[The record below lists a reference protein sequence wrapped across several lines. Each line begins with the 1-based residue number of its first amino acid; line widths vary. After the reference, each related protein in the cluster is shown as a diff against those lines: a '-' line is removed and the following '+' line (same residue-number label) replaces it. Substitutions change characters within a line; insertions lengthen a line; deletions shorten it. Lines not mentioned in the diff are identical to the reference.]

1 MADLAF
7 NISKGRAT
15 AFFDRV
21 DSNDPANSVL
31 VLMAVK
37 TVEADA
43 TLVDRADFAAILA
56 NGTVEATN
64 ANYARKII
72 DDAALA
78 TPAVDNANDRF
89 GLTIPIQTWGSPA
102 VAAAGGAWVALIL
115 GYDSDSTSGTDSSII
130 PIAKYDF
137 AITPDGSIDIIANVS
152 GDIYRTT

>member
-21 DSNDPANSVL
+21 DANDPANSAL
-31 VLMAVK
+31 VLMALK
-37 TVEADA
+37 TVAADA
-43 TLVDRADFAAILA
+43 TLVDQADFAAILA
-56 NGTVEATN
+56 GGSVEATN
-64 ANYARKII
+64 VGYARKII

-89 GLTIPIQTWGSPA
+89 GLTIPAQTWSG

-115 GYDSDSTSGTDSSII
+115 GYDPDTTSGTDSSII

-137 AITPDGSIDIIANVS
+137 AITPDGSIDIVANVT